1 MGGVGGGWG
10 GGWNACHMMKKNF
23 IGRTTTNYTIEFN
36 RADLTLFKY
45 ERGDGFNFGLVSS
58 FQTFG
63 KENSG
68 ILFKVA

>member
-1 MGGVGGGWG
+1 
-10 GGWNACHMMKKNF
+10 MMEKNI
-23 IGRTTTNYTIEFN
+23 IGRTTTNYTTEFN

-58 FQTFG
+58 FQTLG
-63 KENSG
+63 KENNG